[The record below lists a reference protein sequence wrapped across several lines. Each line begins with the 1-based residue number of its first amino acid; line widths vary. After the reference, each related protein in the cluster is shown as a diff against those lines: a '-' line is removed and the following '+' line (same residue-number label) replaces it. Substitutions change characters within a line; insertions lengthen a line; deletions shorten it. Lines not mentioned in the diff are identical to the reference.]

1 MSRRV
6 YFREIY
12 FYIVCLAAIIIFIV
26 GIVMA
31 YDGIINF
38 LKPTTYMTK
47 SGAMSIYS
55 QEQYK
60 NLTAEQ
66 IEKFAEDEINTSI
79 QNEKDRGFK
88 NLLKGVLLIVIAIPL
103 FAFHWRKAQQMWKL
117 SLETK
122 DTE

>member
-12 FYIVCLAAIIIFIV
+12 FYIICMVSIVIFII
-26 GIVMA
+26 GIVQV
-31 YDGIINF
+31 YDGAINYV
-38 LKPTTYMTK
+38 KPTTYLTK
-47 SGAMSIYS
+47 PSVASMYS

-66 IEKFAEDEINTSI
+66 IDKLVQDEINASI
-79 QNEKDRGFK
+79 ENEKDMAFK
-88 NLLKGVLLIVIAIPL
+88 NLLRGVLLVIISIPL

-117 SLETK
+117 SLESK
-122 DTE
+122 DSE

>member
-12 FYIVCLAAIIIFIV
+12 FYIICMVSIVIFII
-26 GIVMA
+26 GIVQV
-31 YDGIINF
+31 YDGAINYVR
-38 LKPTTYMTK
+38 PTTYTTK
-47 SGAMSIYS
+47 SSVASMYS

-66 IEKFAEDEINTSI
+66 IDKLFQDEINASI
-79 QNEKDRGFK
+79 KNEKDMAFK
-88 NLLKGVLLIVIAIPL
+88 NLLRGVLLVIISIPL

-117 SLETK
+117 SLESK
-122 DTE
+122 DSE

>member
-1 MSRRV
+1 MTRRV

-12 FYIVCLAAIIIFIV
+12 FYIICLAAIIIFIV
-26 GIVMA
+26 GLVMA

-38 LKPTTYMTK
+38 VKPTTYMTK
-47 SGAMSIYS
+47 PSVASMYT

-60 NLTAEQ
+60 NLSSSEIDKLVTE
-66 IEKFAEDEINTSI
+66 EINANL
-79 QNEKDRGFK
+79 QNEKDMAFK
-88 NLLKGVLLIVIAIPL
+88 NLLRGVLLVAISIPL
-103 FAFHWRKAQQMWKL
+103 FAFHWRKAQQMWVL